1 MNGLNSN
8 GVAVDQDISLYVP
21 WNGNISDRQMEL
33 KSVIT
38 IHKKNMRELCDLSS
52 SLKVLPTFDTQYPVK
67 RGQCENTKVQYLEK
81 ENKFSE
87 ILEQYNSEYNLLLE
101 QEVQLQQ
108 EIQEIEKN
116 FQKVAA
122 KLKQSEE
129 KEETAKNAYHL
140 QKSSLNAA
148 KKMYD
153 NSFRMNIVV
162 EPSVSDDVFTSTV
175 FLDKENENFPI
186 KFTIS
191 RSENKIIDFDASSM
205 LPQSDSGDLKKLFK
219 KVNNPQ
225 VLICMLRK
233 LLFLRNI
240 N

>member
-101 QEVQLQQ
+101 HEVQLQQ

-129 KEETAKNAYHL
+129 SN
-140 QKSSLNAA
+140 
-148 KKMYD
+148 
-153 NSFRMNIVV
+153 R
-162 EPSVSDDVFTSTV
+162 
-175 FLDKENENFPI
+175 
-186 KFTIS
+186 
-191 RSENKIIDFDASSM
+191 
-205 LPQSDSGDLKKLFK
+205 
-219 KVNNPQ
+219 
-225 VLICMLRK
+225 
-233 LLFLRNI
+233 
-240 N
+240 

>member
-1 MNGLNSN
+1 ML
-8 GVAVDQDISLYVP
+8 I
-21 WNGNISDRQMEL
+21 
-33 KSVIT
+33 
-38 IHKKNMRELCDLSS
+38 
-52 SLKVLPTFDTQYPVK
+52 KVFCSYKLV
-67 RGQCENTKVQYLEK
+67 
-81 ENKFSE
+81 SE
-87 ILEQYNSEYNLLLE
+87 
-101 QEVQLQQ
+101 
-108 EIQEIEKN
+108 
-116 FQKVAA
+116 
-122 KLKQSEE
+122 
-129 KEETAKNAYHL
+129 EETAKNAYHL

-191 RSENKIIDFDASSM
+191 RSENKIIGNQKIMLFIHCNLIFLDFDASSM